1 MSKSTGKLEG
11 TSWVIETETWKGHSI
26 GDEKET
32 PLGTESVT
40 CMGKNREPKH
50 QPRTCGDLDEMTWEL
65 EW

>member
-40 CMGKNREPKH
+40 GNRSTPK
-50 QPRTCGDLDEMTWEL
+50 TCSDLDGDDLVT
-65 EW
+65 